1 MKFYIKEKNSN
12 EYIEISSRELQKRLS
27 KGENI
32 VFENYIFN
40 DKYYRVD

>member
-1 MKFYIKEKNSN
+1 MKFYIREKDSE
-12 EYIEISSRELQKRLS
+12 EYVEIKSEELQRRLA